1 MMDTYFVTDVP
12 RSSKKVI
19 KKALDKART
28 VCTSFC
34 ASAERRTMRTRY
46 LRIKS

>member
-1 MMDTYFVTDVP
+1 MMDNYFVTDVP

-19 KKALDKART
+19 KKALVLTRRAQFV

-34 ASAERRTMRTRY
+34 ASA
-46 LRIKS
+46 